1 MTLMKTLT
9 WLLGVAVMLLGLE
22 LARYAH
28 DGWPW
33 VWVAW
38 LIVWIFAGVVG
49 ALVALAKR
57 VAGKVG
63 AGGLRGLRAGEQAA
77 PAPFKEE

>member
-1 MTLMKTLT
+1 MKLLT

-22 LARYAH
+22 MARNTH
-28 DGWPW
+28 DGWWW
-33 VWVAW
+33 VWVVW

-63 AGGLRGLRAGEQAA
+63 AGGLSGLRAGASPA